1 MKKRE
6 RKNKIKNI
14 YLIIFTIITL
24 TFLTILKISNLLPT
38 LYYIIIFIGVIII
51 YLPILILIKKR
62 KKIGYIFSSILMII
76 LIIITYYLGTTL
88 NFFNSFSKIHYSEET
103 YLVLTLKEK
112 DYKDIKDLENTNIGY
127 IQNDLTNINKALEKL
142 DKKIET
148 TKEEYQDYTKLFN
161 NLDSEKISSILL
173 EENYY
178 NIKSEE
184 EDITKYQ
191 VIYKITI
198 KSIIKE
204 DNKTVDVTKKPFT
217 IYISGIDV
225 YGDIE
230 TVSRSDVNILVTI
243 NPNTKQILL
252 TSIPRDYYVQLS
264 NTTGYKDK
272 LTHAGNYGVNMSTK
286 TIEDLL
292 DIDINYYLRVNF
304 TTLEKLIDGLNG
316 VDVYSEYT
324 FISYIDNY
332 KFYKGYNHMNGKQ
345 ALAFSRERKSLPG
358 GDNDRGKNQEAVIEA
373 IIRKGTSK
381 EIIYKY
387 TKILNSIK
395 GSFQTNLS
403 DSDITKLIQ
412 KELQNPGGWNI
423 TSTSLTGTGSMEY
436 TYSYSTQK
444 LYVTIPDSDS
454 ITEAQDLIN
463 KVNNDTILESSYNN
477 TVNNVKYPDKITPK
491 IEPPKKEEETKEK
504 ENDSEKKQNETQ
516 TTTEEEN
523 KEITNEESNKEKEEE
538 IKDTSDTTKDNN
550 ETNEET
556 TIEDQKDNKDET
568 NKIESEEANNQ

>member
-1 MKKRE
+1 MKQIK

-14 YLIIFTIITL
+14 YLVIFTIITL
-24 TFLTILKISNLLPT
+24 IFLTILKISNLLPT
-38 LYYIIIFIGVIII
+38 LYYIITLIGVIII

-62 KKIGYIFSSILMII
+62 KKLGYISSSILMLI

-88 NFFNSFSKIHYSEET
+88 TFFNSFSKIHYNEET
-103 YLVLTLKEK
+103 YLVLALKEK
-112 DYKDIKDLENTNIGY
+112 DYKDIKDLENTKLGY

-148 TKEEYQDYTKLFN
+148 TKEEYQDYTNLFN
-161 NLDSEKISSILL
+161 DLDNQNISSILL

-191 VIYKITI
+191 IIYKITI

-204 DNKTVDVTKKPFT
+204 DNKNVDVTKKPFT

-272 LTHAGNYGVNMSTK
+272 LTHAGNYGINMSIN

-304 TTLEKLIDGLNG
+304 TTLEKLIDSLNG

-345 ALAFSRERKSLPG
+345 ALAFSRERKSLPN

-387 TKILNSIK
+387 TKILNNIK
-395 GSFQTNLS
+395 GTFQTNLS

-444 LYVTIPDSDS
+444 LYVTIPNSNS
-454 ITEAQDLIN
+454 ITIAKDLIN
-463 KVNNDTILESSYNN
+463 KVNTDALLESSYTNEINN
-477 TVNNVKYPDKITPK
+477 IKYPDQITP
-491 IEPPKKEEETKEK
+491 IIPKEEDNKEESEEEIEK
-504 ENDSEKKQNETQ
+504 EQ
-516 TTTEEEN
+516 TTTKEEN
-523 KEITNEESNKEKEEE
+523 KEIPNEESNKDNEEE
-538 IKDTSDTTKDNN
+538 TIDTPDTPKDNEEPEDIDKEIN
-550 ETNEET
+550 QNTNNEE
-556 TIEDQKDNKDET
+556 NKET
-568 NKIESEEANNQ
+568 EEAD

>member
-1 MKKRE
+1 MKQIK

-14 YLIIFTIITL
+14 YLVIFTIITL
-24 TFLTILKISNLLPT
+24 IFLTILKISNLLPT
-38 LYYIIIFIGVIII
+38 LYYIITLIGVIII

-62 KKIGYIFSSILMII
+62 KKLGYISSSILILI

-88 NFFNSFSKIHYSEET
+88 TFFNSFSKIHYNEET
-103 YLVLTLKEK
+103 YLVLALKEK
-112 DYKDIKDLENTNIGY
+112 DYKDIKDLENTKLGY

-148 TKEEYQDYTKLFN
+148 TKEEYQDYTNLFN
-161 NLDSEKISSILL
+161 DLDNQNISSILL

-191 VIYKITI
+191 IIYKITI

-204 DNKTVDVTKKPFT
+204 DNKNVDVTKKPFT

-272 LTHAGNYGVNMSTK
+272 LTHAGNYGINMSIN

-304 TTLEKLIDGLNG
+304 TTLEKLIDSLNG

-345 ALAFSRERKSLPG
+345 ALAFSRERKSLPN

-387 TKILNSIK
+387 TKILNNIK
-395 GSFQTNLS
+395 GTFQTNLS

-444 LYVTIPDSDS
+444 LYVTIPDSNS
-454 ITEAQDLIN
+454 ITIAKDLIN
-463 KVNNDTILESSYNN
+463 KVNTDALLESSYTNEINN
-477 TVNNVKYPDKITPK
+477 IKYPDQITP
-491 IEPPKKEEETKEK
+491 IIPKEEDNKEESEEEIEK
-504 ENDSEKKQNETQ
+504 EQ
-516 TTTEEEN
+516 TTTKEEN
-523 KEITNEESNKEKEEE
+523 KEIPNEESNKDNEEE
-538 IKDTSDTTKDNN
+538 TIDTPDTPKDNEEPEDIDKEIN
-550 ETNEET
+550 QNTNNEE
-556 TIEDQKDNKDET
+556 NKET
-568 NKIESEEANNQ
+568 EEAD